1 MPERVELQFGP
12 GHGEPVALELPG
24 DRTITFKG
32 FADRVDV
39 ALDGSASVIDYKTGG
54 AWGFEENDSDPLARG
69 RKLQLPVY
77 GLAARNRLGDV
88 PVHVA
93 YWFVSEKGNF
103 RQISYVL
110 DSGAVERFSEVV
122 TVLVDGVE
130 LGLFPARPGEKNKN
144 CKFCDFQ
151 SMCPGDRE
159 VSWNKVRDAAELASY
174 VALTEGPNGSTGAAS

>member
-1 MPERVELQFGP
+1 M
-12 GHGEPVALELPG
+12 
-24 DRTITFKG
+24 
-32 FADRVDV
+32 
-39 ALDGSASVIDYKTGG
+39 
-54 AWGFEENDSDPLARG
+54 
-69 RKLQLPVY
+69 
-77 GLAARNRLGDV
+77 
-88 PVHVA
+88 A

-159 VSWNKVRDAAELASY
+159 VSWNKVRDAAGTGQLRGPDRGTERVDRRCVVTQLAFDLLATSSDENEGIG
-174 VALTEGPNGSTGAAS
+174 VAEGFGDKSSGPDASRAAAAAASHADAAGS